1 MRKTFFRQ
9 KWEPYFSSFTDNELF
24 ALKFM
29 VSEMHRKATWFTNV
43 GRIMDAWVTLQRKD
57 QLAEA
62 EQLVEEAVAEQ
73 PEHAV
78 H

>member
-1 MRKTFFRQ
+1 MTRTFFRK
-9 KWEPYFSSFTDNELF
+9 KWEPYFSSFTDSELF
-24 ALKFM
+24 TLKFM

>member
-1 MRKTFFRQ
+1 
-9 KWEPYFSSFTDNELF
+9 
-24 ALKFM
+24 M
-29 VSEMHRKATWFTNV
+29 VSEMHRKATWFTYV
-43 GRIMDAWVTLQRKD
+43 GRIIDAWVTLQRKD

-62 EQLVEEAVAEQ
+62 EQLVEEAVAEL